1 MGRSSEDDPLTA
13 ALAPPPNEK
22 PAEREA
28 RERAEAESKRVSD
41 EIDAQ
46 LRRERENEKKRKPVK
61 LLLLGQSE
69 SGKTATL
76 KILLADIF
84 QFQLLYC
91 KRQWSQD
98 RASWRCVILLNLVRN
113 MNDILDILGREMA
126 AANPEALPVASSK
139 MTQPTAIPT
148 STATIGSPIAYGLPL
163 LKFKDKHRLLRLR
176 LAPLRRVQSDLEA
189 RLGAAAT
196 ELYTTNTNSAAPFDS
211 GSSTTPKPREKEF
224 SIHSTNGWKTALERF
239 RAARRRSGEDS
250 GVLRKVRDMEDEVL
264 DVIAGCRDD
273 MRSIWEDRV
282 VREMLSRRKVR
293 IEDSAGFFL
302 NDVDRIART
311 DYQIT
316 DDDIIRA
323 RLRTVGVQE
332 YRVTF
337 EHGHSAGSEWR
348 MYDVGGTRSSRAVWY
363 SYFDDVDAIIFLAP
377 VSCFDEKLA
386 EDRHV
391 NRLEDSYMLWK
402 SVCACKLLARTQLVL
417 FLNKC
422 DLLQAKLMRGAKI
435 RDSVPSFGDRRND
448 VATATRYFQQHFKE
462 IQRTYSP
469 VQRPF
474 YVHLTS
480 VIDTKSTAVTLGAVE
495 ESILRDHLR
504 RADLM

>member
-1 MGRSSEDDPLTA
+1 
-13 ALAPPPNEK
+13 
-22 PAEREA
+22 
-28 RERAEAESKRVSD
+28 
-41 EIDAQ
+41 
-46 LRRERENEKKRKPVK
+46 
-61 LLLLGQSE
+61 
-69 SGKTATL
+69 
-76 KILLADIF
+76 
-84 QFQLLYC
+84 
-91 KRQWSQD
+91 
-98 RASWRCVILLNLVRN
+98 

-148 STATIGSPIAYGLPL
+148 STSSSPSSSPLSSDSEFEEPPPSPSATRRQSATIGSPIAHGLPL

-211 GSSTTPKPREKEF
+211 GSSTTSKPREKEF

-293 IEDSAGFFL
+293 IEDSAGLCVYFSWGHLLLLMMSSFL

-337 EHGHSAGSEWR
+337 EHG
-348 MYDVGGTRSSRAVWY
+348 TRQVY
-363 SYFDDVDAIIFLAP
+363 
-377 VSCFDEKLA
+377 CFCILP
-386 EDRHV
+386 
-391 NRLEDSYMLWK
+391 
-402 SVCACKLLARTQLVL
+402 KLLCRSLS
-417 FLNKC
+417 
-422 DLLQAKLMRGAKI
+422 R
-435 RDSVPSFGDRRND
+435 
-448 VATATRYFQQHFKE
+448 
-462 IQRTYSP
+462 
-469 VQRPF
+469 
-474 YVHLTS
+474 
-480 VIDTKSTAVTLGAVE
+480 
-495 ESILRDHLR
+495 
-504 RADLM
+504 